1 MVAAKLANMP
11 LGGAVYRSAN
21 LRSDNVSRADLQS
34 GKWYQA
40 ANLQLDCRAYCESF
54 SAGSLIM
61 QICRI
66 IPISSNIH
74 IRQLIDLIIGVCK
87 FADTDTNRISPQI
100 CGIRLP
106 KQKPLSCRQMS
117 SGDSFIILSRS

>member
-1 MVAAKLANMP
+1 MVAAKLSNMTQGQRTDIQP
-11 LGGAVYRSAN
+11 SAN
-21 LRSDNVSRADLQS
+21 LRKVSRADLQS
-34 GKWYQA
+34 GKWYQG